1 MRMRFLSVF
10 VSSRLSP
17 DDPGYARLVRY
28 GEVLAE
34 EGFGLACGGYQGGM
48 EALARGVKAKGGM
61 VVGVTAPGL
70 FPERKG
76 PSPYVDLELP
86 ASSLPERIGR
96 LLDLGAGYLALPGGV
111 GTLAELVLAWN
122 LLYLRRGL
130 GRPLAVD
137 PYWLSLLKPH
147 GEIAPE
153 DLALLHPVADEEG
166 LRRFLRSL

>member
-1 MRMRFLSVF
+1 MRLVSAF
-10 VSSRLSP
+10 VSSRLAP
-17 DDPGYARLVRY
+17 EDPLYARLVRY

-48 EALARGVKAKGGM
+48 AALARGVKARGGL

-70 FPERKG
+70 FPERPG
-76 PSPYVDLELP
+76 PNPHVDVELP
-86 ASSLPERIGR
+86 AATLPERIGR

-137 PYWLSLLKPH
+137 PYWLPLLRPH

-153 DLALLHPVADEEG
+153 DLDLLRVVADEG
-166 LRRFLRSL
+166 DLRAFLREL

>member
-1 MRMRFLSVF
+1 MRFLSVF

-17 DDPGYARLVRY
+17 EDPLYARLVRY

-48 EALARGVKAKGGM
+48 EALAKGAKAKGGL
-61 VVGVTAPGL
+61 VVGVTAPAL
-70 FPERKG
+70 FPERKA
-76 PSPYVDLELP
+76 PNPLVDLELP
-86 ASSLPERIGR
+86 AATLPERMGR

-111 GTLAELVLAWN
+111 GTLAELLLAWN

-137 PYWLSLLKPH
+137 PYWLGLLKAH

-153 DLALLHPVADEEG
+153 DLALLQVVGDEED
-166 LRRFLRSL
+166 LRRFLRRL

>member
-1 MRMRFLSVF
+1 MRLLAVF

-17 DDPGYARLVRY
+17 EDPLYAQWVRY
-28 GEVLAE
+28 GEVLAVAE
-34 EGFGLACGGYQGGM
+34 CGRPCGGSQGGM
-48 EALARGVKAKGGM
+48 GALARGVKAKGGL
-61 VVGVTAPGL
+61 VVGVTAPAL
-70 FPERKG
+70 FPERRG
-76 PSPYVDLELP
+76 PNPFVDLELP
-86 ASSLPERIGR
+86 AATLPQRIGR

-122 LLYLRRGL
+122 LLYLRRGV

-137 PYWLSLLKPH
+137 PYWLGLLKAH

-153 DLALLHPVADEEG
+153 DVGLLRVVADEED

>member
-1 MRMRFLSVF
+1 MRFLSVF
-10 VSSRLSP
+10 VSSRVAPESP
-17 DDPGYARLVRY
+17 LYPRLVRY

-48 EALARGVKAKGGM
+48 EALAKGVKAKGGV
-61 VVGVTAPGL
+61 VVGVTAPAL

-76 PSPYVDLELP
+76 PSPYVDVELP
-86 ASSLPERIGR
+86 AASLPERIGR

-111 GTLAELVLAWN
+111 GTLAELTLAWN

-137 PYWLSLLKPH
+137 PYWLALLKVH

-153 DLALLHPVADEEG
+153 DLALLQVVGDEES

>member
-1 MRMRFLSVF
+1 MRLLAVF

-17 DDPGYARLVRY
+17 EDPLYARWVRY

-48 EALARGVKAKGGM
+48 EALARGVKAKGGL
-61 VVGVTAPGL
+61 VVGVTAPAL
-70 FPERKG
+70 FPERRG
-76 PSPYVDLELP
+76 PNPFVDLELP
-86 ASSLPERIGR
+86 AATLPQRIGR

-122 LLYLRRGL
+122 LLYLRRGV

-137 PYWLSLLKPH
+137 PDLAIIHAPEAY

-153 DLALLHPVADEEG
+153 DVGLLRVVADEED

>member
-1 MRMRFLSVF
+1 MRFLSVF
-10 VSSRLSP
+10 VSSRVSP
-17 DDPGYARLVRY
+17 ESPLYPQLVRY

-48 EALARGVKAKGGM
+48 EALAKGVKAGGGM
-61 VVGVTAPGL
+61 VVGVTAPAL

-86 ASSLPERIGR
+86 AASLPERIGR

-111 GTLAELVLAWN
+111 GTLAELLLAWN

-137 PYWLSLLKPH
+137 PYWFSLLRAH

-153 DLALLHPVADEEG
+153 DLALLQVVRDEG
-166 LRRFLRSL
+166 DLRRFLRSL

>member
-1 MRMRFLSVF
+1 MRFLSVF

-17 DDPGYARLVRY
+17 GDPLYARLVRY

-34 EGFGLACGGYQGGM
+34 EGFGLASGGYQGGM
-48 EALARGVKAKGGM
+48 EALAKGVKAKGGL
-61 VVGVTAPGL
+61 VVGVTAPAL

-76 PSPYVDLELP
+76 PNPYVDLELP
-86 ASSLPERIGR
+86 SHSLPERIGR

-111 GTLAELVLAWN
+111 GTLAELLLAWN

-137 PYWLSLLKPH
+137 PYWLDLLKAH

-153 DLALLHPVADEEG
+153 DLALLQVVADEED

>member
-1 MRMRFLSVF
+1 MRLLTVF

-17 DDPGYARLVRY
+17 TDPLYPRLVRY

-34 EGFGLACGGYQGGM
+34 EGFGLACGGYKGGM
-48 EALARGVKAKGGM
+48 EALARGVKAKGGV
-61 VVGVTAPGL
+61 VVGVTAPAL
-70 FPERKG
+70 FPDRPG
-76 PSPYVDLELP
+76 PNPHVDLELP
-86 ASSLPERIGR
+86 AATLPERIGR

-111 GTLAELVLAWN
+111 GTLAELTLAWN

-137 PYWLSLLKPH
+137 PYWLAFLRAQ

-153 DLALLHPVADEEG
+153 DLALLQVVGDEED

>member
-1 MRMRFLSVF
+1 MRLVSVF

-17 DDPGYARLVRY
+17 EDPLYPRLVRY

-34 EGFGLACGGYQGGM
+34 EGFGLASGGYQGGM
-48 EALARGVKAKGGM
+48 AALARGVKARGGL
-61 VVGVTAPGL
+61 VVGVTAPAL

-76 PSPYVDLELP
+76 PNPHVDLELP
-86 ASSLPERIGR
+86 AATLPERIGR

-111 GTLAELVLAWN
+111 GTLAELTLAWN

-137 PYWLSLLKPH
+137 PYWLSFLRPH
-147 GEIAPE
+147 GEIVRE
-153 DLALLHPVADEEG
+153 DLDLIQVVADEKD
-166 LRRFLRSL
+166 LRAFLRSL

>member
-1 MRMRFLSVF
+1 MRLLAVF

-17 DDPGYARLVRY
+17 EDPLYARWVRY

-48 EALARGVKAKGGM
+48 EALARGVKAKGGL
-61 VVGVTAPGL
+61 VVGVTAPAL
-70 FPERKG
+70 FPERRG
-76 PSPYVDLELP
+76 PNPFVDLE
-86 ASSLPERIGR
+86 
-96 LLDLGAGYLALPGGV
+96 LGAGYLALPGGV

-122 LLYLRRGL
+122 LLYLRRGV

-137 PYWLSLLKPH
+137 PYWLGLLKAH

-153 DLALLHPVADEEG
+153 DVGLLRVVADEED

>member
-1 MRMRFLSVF
+1 MRLLAVF

-17 DDPGYARLVRY
+17 EDPLYARWVRY

-48 EALARGVKAKGGM
+48 EALARGVKAKGGL
-61 VVGVTAPGL
+61 VVGVTAPAL
-70 FPERKG
+70 FPERRG
-76 PSPYVDLELP
+76 PNPFVDLALP
-86 ASSLPERIGR
+86 AAPLPQRIAR
-96 LLDLGAGYLALPGGV
+96 LPDLGAGYPALHAGV

-122 LLYLRRGL
+122 LLYLRRGV

-137 PYWLSLLKPH
+137 PYWLGLLKAH

-153 DLALLHPVADEEG
+153 DVGLLRVVADEED

>member
-1 MRMRFLSVF
+1 MRLISTF
-10 VSSRLSP
+10 VSSRVAPS
-17 DDPGYARLVRY
+17 DPRYARLVRY
-28 GEVLAE
+28 GEVMAE

-48 EALARGVKAKGGM
+48 EALARGVKAKGGL
-61 VVGVTAPGL
+61 VVGVTAPAL

-111 GTLAELVLAWN
+111 GTLAELTLAWN

-137 PYWLSLLKPH
+137 PYWLSFLKAH

-153 DLALLHPVADEEG
+153 DLALLQVVADEED
-166 LRRFLRSL
+166 LRAFLRSL

>member
-1 MRMRFLSVF
+1 MRLISVF

-17 DDPGYARLVRY
+17 EDPLYPKLVRY

-34 EGFGLACGGYQGGM
+34 EGFGLASGGYQGGM
-48 EALARGVKAKGGM
+48 AALARGVKAKGGL
-61 VVGVTAPGL
+61 VVGVTAPAL

-76 PSPYVDLELP
+76 PNPHVDLELP
-86 ASSLPERIGR
+86 AATLPERIGR

-137 PYWLSLLKPH
+137 PYWLALLRPH
-147 GEIAPE
+147 GEIARE
-153 DLALLHPVADEEG
+153 DLDLIQVVADEHD
-166 LRRFLRSL
+166 LRAFLRSL

>member
-1 MRMRFLSVF
+1 MRLLSVF
-10 VSSRLSP
+10 VSSRLSRE
-17 DDPGYARLVRY
+17 DPLYAKLVRY

-48 EALARGVKAKGGM
+48 EALARGVKARGGF
-61 VVGVTAPGL
+61 VVGVTAPAL

-76 PSPYVDLELP
+76 PSPFVDLELP
-86 ASSLPERIGR
+86 AATLPERIGR

-137 PYWLSLLKPH
+137 PHWLAFLKAH
-147 GEIAPE
+147 GEILPE
-153 DLALLHPVADEEG
+153 DLALLQAVGDEED
-166 LRRFLRSL
+166 LRSFLRSL

>member
-1 MRMRFLSVF
+1 MRLVSVF

-17 DDPGYARLVRY
+17 KDPLYPRLVRY

-48 EALARGVKAKGGM
+48 EALARGVKAKGGL

-76 PSPYVDLELP
+76 PNAHVDLELP

-137 PYWLSLLKPH
+137 PYWLDLLKAH

-153 DLALLHPVADEEG
+153 DLALLRVVAGEED

>member
-1 MRMRFLSVF
+1 MRLLAVF

-17 DDPGYARLVRY
+17 EDPLYARWVRY

-48 EALARGVKAKGGM
+48 EALARGVKAKGGL
-61 VVGVTAPGL
+61 VVGVTAPAF
-70 FPERKG
+70 FPERRG
-76 PSPYVDLELP
+76 PNPFVDLELP
-86 ASSLPERIGR
+86 AATLPQRIGR
-96 LLDLGAGYLALPGGV
+96 LLALGAGYLALPGG
-111 GTLAELVLAWN
+111 GGPLAELVLAWN
-122 LLYLRRGL
+122 RLYLRRGV

-137 PYWLSLLKPH
+137 PYWLGLLKAH

-153 DLALLHPVADEEG
+153 DVGLLRVVADEED

>member
-1 MRMRFLSVF
+1 MRLLAVF

-17 DDPGYARLVRY
+17 EDPLYARWVRY

-48 EALARGVKAKGGM
+48 EALARGVKAKGGL
-61 VVGVTAPGL
+61 VVGVTAPAL
-70 FPERKG
+70 FPERRG
-76 PSPYVDLELP
+76 PNPFV
-86 ASSLPERIGR
+86 
-96 LLDLGAGYLALPGGV
+96 DLGAGYLALPGGV

-122 LLYLRRGL
+122 LLYLRRGV

-137 PYWLSLLKPH
+137 PYWLGLLKAH

-153 DLALLHPVADEEG
+153 DVGLLRVVADEED

>member
-1 MRMRFLSVF
+1 MRLLSVF

-17 DDPGYARLVRY
+17 KDPLYPRLVRY
-28 GEVLAE
+28 GEELAE
-34 EGFGLACGGYQGGM
+34 EGFGLACGGYGGGM
-48 EALARGVKAKGGM
+48 EALARGVRAKGGL
-61 VVGVTAPGL
+61 VVGVTAPAL
-70 FPERKG
+70 FPERQG
-76 PSPYVDLELP
+76 PNAHVDLELP
-86 ASSLPERIGR
+86 AASLPERIGR

-137 PYWLSLLKPH
+137 PYWLGLLKAH

-153 DLALLHPVADEEG
+153 DLALLQVVADEEG

>member
-1 MRMRFLSVF
+1 MHLVAAF

-17 DDPGYARLVRY
+17 DSPLYPKLVRY

-48 EALARGVKAKGGM
+48 AALAKGVKARGGL
-61 VVGVTAPGL
+61 VVGVTAPAL
-70 FPERKG
+70 FPERPG

-86 ASSLPERIGR
+86 AHSLPERIGR

-111 GTLAELVLAWN
+111 GTLAELTLAWN

-137 PYWLSLLKPH
+137 PYWLAFLRPH
-147 GEIAPE
+147 GEIARE
-153 DLALLHPVADEEG
+153 DLDLVQVVADEED
-166 LRRFLRSL
+166 LRAFLRSL

>member
-1 MRMRFLSVF
+1 MRLLSVF
-10 VSSRLSP
+10 VSSKLTPESP
-17 DDPGYARLVRY
+17 LYPRLVRY

-34 EGFGLACGGYQGGM
+34 EGFGLACGGYRGGM
-48 EALARGVKAKGGM
+48 EALAQGVKAKGGV
-61 VVGVTAPGL
+61 VVGVTAPAL
-70 FPERKG
+70 FPERGG
-76 PSPYVDLELP
+76 PNPLVDLELP
-86 ASSLPERIGR
+86 AATLPERIGR

-111 GTLAELVLAWN
+111 GTLAELTLAWN

-137 PYWLSLLKPH
+137 PYWLGFLKAQ

-153 DLALLHPVADEEG
+153 DLSLLQVVAGEED